1 MASAALTLQ
10 EAADLL
16 GVHYMT
22 AYRYV
27 RLGLLEAHK
36 AGGTWRVEPAAL
48 DEFRRGTVATVS
60 PIGSGRRKRAP
71 WAERLE
77 QRLLAGDA
85 RGSWGVIEAAL
96 AAGAELDEV
105 YLDVLAPA
113 LASIG
118 SRWERGEI
126 DISLEHR
133 ASGIATRLVGR
144 LGPRFVRRGRSRGV
158 VLVGSPSGE
167 RHALPVAM
175 LADLVRHAG
184 WEVFDLGADTPAASF
199 AHAAR
204 TTPDLVAVGVSVMT
218 SANLDAA
225 AETLAALR
233 EVVEPSVLLVVG
245 GGGVRDEVQARQIGA
260 DAFAADAAALVALLD
275 DLATASPPTVG
286 DPAAEELDEVD
297 GVGRVVGG

>member
-1 MASAALTLQ
+1 MAGPELTLH
-10 EAADLL
+10 EAAELL

-27 RLGLLEAHK
+27 RFGLLEARK
-36 AGGTWRVEPAAL
+36 VGGTWRVEATAL
-48 DEFRRGTVATVS
+48 DEFRRGAVATVS
-60 PIGSGRRKRAP
+60 PIGAGRRKRAP

-96 AAGAELDEV
+96 AAGAELDEI

-113 LASIG
+113 MASIG

-158 VLVGSPSGE
+158 VLLGAPSGE
-167 RHALPVAM
+167 RHALPLAM
-175 LADLVRHAG
+175 LADLVRYAG
-184 WEVFDLGADTPAASF
+184 WEVFDLGADTPAPSF
-199 AHAAR
+199 AHAAS
-204 TTPDLVAVGVSVMT
+204 TTADLVAVGVSVIAPA
-218 SANLDAA
+218 SLDAA
-225 AETLAALR
+225 AETFAALR
-233 EVVEPSVLLVVG
+233 AVVDPAVVLVVG
-245 GGGVRDEVQARQIGA
+245 GGAVRDEEHARQLGA
-260 DAFAADAAALVALLD
+260 DALATDAAALVSL
-275 DLATASPPTVG
+275 
-286 DPAAEELDEVD
+286 LDEVS
-297 GVGRVVGG
+297 GGQSPVADEADRAAGG